1 MCGRFSQTLSF
12 EILREY
18 FNLDEGVAFPPR
30 YNIAPSLDVNAV
42 RQEEG
47 QRRLVALHWGLI
59 PFWAKDRKI
68 GYKTLNARSETAH
81 KTPSF
86 RAAFRSRRCLI
97 PASGFFEWEKIKGSK
112 QPHFIYRVDE
122 QPLALAGL
130 WERWEDK
137 EKGETVESCTILT
150 TAASQ
155 PVAGLHD
162 RMPVILEPEDFARW
176 LDPKEQNVERLRQLL
191 QPAAPGTL
199 THYPVSTYV
208 NRADQEG
215 PECIA
220 PFKEQPR

>member
-12 EILREY
+12 EILRDY
-18 FNLDEGVAFPPR
+18 FNLDEGVALSPR
-30 YNIAPSLDVNAV
+30 YNIAPTQEVAAV
-42 RQEEG
+42 RQKDDR
-47 QRRLVALHWGLI
+47 RRLVALHWGLI

-97 PASGFFEWEKIKGSK
+97 PASGFYEWDKKRGSK
-112 QPHFIYRVDE
+112 QPHFIQRVDE

-137 EKGETVESCTILT
+137 EKGEVIESCTILT
-150 TAASQ
+150 TAATQ
-155 PVAGLHD
+155 PVADLHE
-162 RMPVILEPEDFARW
+162 RMPVILEPEDFALW
-176 LDPKEQNVERLRQLL
+176 LDSKEQNVERLRQLL
-191 QPAAPGTL
+191 QPAAPGILTL
-199 THYPVSTYV
+199 YPVSTYV
-208 NRADQEG
+208 NKADHEG

-220 PFKEQPR
+220 PAKV